1 MKRLAGLVL
10 GLAVVLAVVASAA
23 SGGLGDPDVPDDAVA
38 VVEEAPDGTVTEE
51 EFQSALERT
60 VRSQGLRNVPDPSNP
75 QYEVFRDTTLDE
87 LILTRWIRGEAED
100 RGIEASEREIDREL
114 ERLKEQQFGGERGFQ
129 QFLEESGMT
138 VDEARDRIE
147 LSIISQR
154 IESSVVPQDVP
165 IEVSAIETFYEQNLD
180 SFRAP
185 ESRDVRVILNPDR
198 SKIEQAQTLLER
210 DDSPQSW
217 ERVAKRFSTD
227 DATKDSGG
235 LRRGIIDGQPVF
247 DPVVT
252 EEVFAAA
259 EGELVGPIEGESG
272 FYLFQVINLRPEAVT
287 PLADVS
293 QSIRAELVSQ
303 RQQQL
308 AQAFQDDFVAKWRDR
323 TFCAEGFEI
332 PRCLNVPPPPD
343 ACAGD
348 DPGETLP
355 RRQDAPQCDAPVG
368 STHPAPPGRAS
379 SPGPFPPQ
387 GPCGFTDLAAQEPVP
402 CTPAPEPVAGGAQG
416 LPPGVPPGLVP
427 QGGTGQVPGG

>member
-1 MKRLAGLVL
+1 MKRLVGLVL
-10 GLAVVLAVVASAA
+10 GLAVVLAVVTSAA

-38 VVEEAPDGTVTEE
+38 VVEEAPDGTITDE

-60 VRSQGLRNVPDPSNP
+60 VRSQGLRNVPEPSNP

-100 RGIEASEREIDREL
+100 RGIEASDREIDREL

-138 VDEARDRIE
+138 VDEARGRIE

-180 SFRAP
+180 SFRSP
-185 ESRDVRVILNPDR
+185 ESRDVRVILNRDE
-198 SKIEQAQTLLER
+198 SKVEQARTLLEENA
-210 DDSPQSW
+210 SPENW
-217 ERVAKRFSTD
+217 DRVAKRFSTD

-235 LRRGIIDGQPVF
+235 LRGGLIEGQPAL
-247 DPVVT
+247 DPAVDS
-252 EEVFAAA
+252 EIFAASQ
-259 EGELVGPIEGESG
+259 GELIGPIEGEAG
-272 FYLFQVINLRPEAVT
+272 FYLVQVIKIRPEQVT

-293 QSIRAELVSQ
+293 ESIRAELVSQ
-303 RQQQL
+303 RQQEL

-323 TFCAEGFEI
+323 TVCAEGFEI
-332 PRCLNVPPPPD
+332 PRCSNVPPPPD
-343 ACAGD
+343 ACVGD

-355 RRQDAPQCDAPVG
+355 RRQDDPQCDAPVA
-368 STHPAPPGRAS
+368 STHPAPPGQAS

-387 GPCGFTDLAAQEPVP
+387 GPCGFTDLAAPEPVP
-402 CTPAPEPVAGGAQG
+402 CSPAPEPAAGGVPG
-416 LPPGVPPGLVP
+416 VPPGAPPGLVP
-427 QGGTGQVPGG
+427 QGGTGQAPGG